1 MKTKITILGL
11 FIFAVSCIQAQEKSE
26 VNISLGADLASSY
39 VWRGFQQGTMPAV
52 QPWGELS
59 YKGFTLGTW
68 GSYELGG
75 TNKEIDIYA
84 KYTLS
89 NFSLQFVDLF
99 FPGFVGL
106 NQDFFNFKNSETG
119 HAAELALSYNG
130 SETIPF
136 SVYGGMIVYG
146 VAIDPK
152 VSDLTKVNK
161 STYFEINYLGKA
173 NDLTYNIFAGFT
185 PSQSE
190 LYATTEFSFINVGF
204 SVKKAVKITD
214 QFSVPLKLTVAAN
227 PNANKLFLAM
237 IASF

>member
-1 MKTKITILGL
+1 MKTKIIIFSLI
-11 FIFAVSCIQAQEKSE
+11 IFAASSLQAQEKSD
-26 VNISLGADLASSY
+26 VNISFGSDLASSY

-84 KYTLS
+84 KYTYS
-89 NFSLQFVDLF
+89 NFSLQFIDLF
-99 FPGFVGL
+99 FPGYVGL

-119 HAAELALSYNG
+119 HAAELALSFNG

-146 VAIDPK
+146 AAIDPK
-152 VSDLTKVNK
+152 VTDMSKTNK
-161 STYFEINYLGKA
+161 SSYFEINYLGEAK
-173 NDLTYNIFAGFT
+173 DLNYTIFAGFT
-185 PSQSE
+185 PSESA

-204 SVKKAVKITD
+204 SVKKAIKITD
-214 QFSVPLKLTVAAN
+214 QFSVPLKLTVASN
-227 PNANKLFLAM
+227 PNAKKLFLAM
-237 IASF
+237 VASF